1 MYSSSND
8 EVQLMVKVI
17 NHVNINKILKDIT
30 SLDGTVVSAGVMDS
44 KNATK
49 AAINEYGTSKIP
61 QRPFMRTATSR
72 YGKSWGSKS
81 AKAVQ
86 SVMKGMPISQV
97 TELIGMQM
105 KSDISSTLTNGPWTP
120 NAPST
125 IAKKGSSRPLIDTGE
140 LRASITY
147 KVEK

>member
-1 MYSSSND
+1 
-8 EVQLMVKVI
+8 MVKVI

-61 QRPFMRTATSR
+61 QRPFMRTAVSR
-72 YGKSWGSKS
+72 HGKSWGEKS

-97 TELIGMQM
+97 TELVGMQM

-120 NAPST
+120 NSVVT

>member
-1 MYSSSND
+1 
-8 EVQLMVKVI
+8 MVKVV
-17 NHVNINKILKDIT
+17 NHVNVNQILKDIAR
-30 SLDGTVVSAGVMDS
+30 LDGTVVSAGVMDS

-61 QRPFMRTATSR
+61 QRPFMRTAVSR
-72 YGKSWGSKS
+72 HGKSWGEKS

-86 SVMKGMPISQV
+86 SVMKGMPISQA
-97 TELIGMQM
+97 TELVGMQM
-105 KSDISSTLTNGPWTP
+105 KADISSTLTNGPWTP
-120 NAPST
+120 NSAVT

>member
-1 MYSSSND
+1 
-8 EVQLMVKVI
+8 MVKVV
-17 NHVNINKILKDIT
+17 NHVNIDKILKDIAR
-30 SLDGTVVSAGVMDS
+30 LDGTVVSAGVMDS

-61 QRPFMRTATSR
+61 QRPFMRTAVSR
-72 YGKSWGSKS
+72 HGKSWGEKS

-86 SVMKGMPISQV
+86 SVMKGMPISQA
-97 TELIGMQM
+97 TELVGMQM
-105 KSDISSTLTNGPWTP
+105 KADISSTLTNGPWIP
-120 NAPST
+120 NSPVT

-147 KVEK
+147 RVEK

>member
-1 MYSSSND
+1 
-8 EVQLMVKVI
+8 MVKVVNHI
-17 NHVNINKILKDIT
+17 NIDKILKDIT
-30 SLDGTVVSAGVMDS
+30 RLDGAVVSAGVMDS

-61 QRPFMRTATSR
+61 QRPFMRTSVSR
-72 YGKSWGSKS
+72 HGKSWGVKS

-86 SVMKGMPISQV
+86 SAMKGMPISQV
-97 TELIGMQM
+97 TELVGMQM

-140 LRASITY
+140 LRASINY

>member
-1 MYSSSND
+1 
-8 EVQLMVKVI
+8 MVKVV
-17 NHVNINKILKDIT
+17 NHVNIDKILKDIAR
-30 SLDGTVVSAGVMDS
+30 LDGTVVSAGVMDS

-61 QRPFMRTATSR
+61 QRPFMRTAVSR
-72 YGKSWGSKS
+72 HGKSWGEKS
-81 AKAVQ
+81 AKSVQ
-86 SVMKGMPISQV
+86 SVIKGMPISQV
-97 TELIGMQM
+97 TELVGMQM

-120 NAPST
+120 NSVVT

-147 KVEK
+147 RVEK

>member
-1 MYSSSND
+1 MHCAVND

-61 QRPFMRTATSR
+61 QRPFMRTAVSR
-72 YGKSWGSKS
+72 HGKSWGEKS
-81 AKAVQ
+81 AKSVQ
-86 SVMKGMPISQV
+86 SVIKGMPISQV
-97 TELIGMQM
+97 TELVGMQM
-105 KSDISSTLTNGPWTP
+105 KADISSTLTNGPWTP
-120 NAPST
+120 NSVVT

-147 KVEK
+147 KVKK

>member
-1 MYSSSND
+1 
-8 EVQLMVKVI
+8 MVKAV
-17 NHVNINKILKDIT
+17 NHVNIDKILKDIV

-61 QRPFMRTATSR
+61 QRPFMRTAVNR
-72 YGKSWGSKS
+72 HGKSWGSKS

-97 TELIGMQM
+97 TELVGMQM

-120 NAPST
+120 NSVVT

>member
-1 MYSSSND
+1 
-8 EVQLMVKVI
+8 MVKVI

-49 AAINEYGTSKIP
+49 AAINEYGTSKMP

>member
-1 MYSSSND
+1 
-8 EVQLMVKVI
+8 MVKVI

-61 QRPFMRTATSR
+61 QRPFMRTAVSR
-72 YGKSWGSKS
+72 HGKSWGEKS

-97 TELIGMQM
+97 TELVGMQM
-105 KSDISSTLTNGPWTP
+105 KSDISSTLTTGPWTP
-120 NAPST
+120 NSVVT

>member
-1 MYSSSND
+1 
-8 EVQLMVKVI
+8 MVKVI
-17 NHVNINKILKDIT
+17 NHVNINKMLKDIT
-30 SLDGTVVSAGVMDS
+30 SLDGTVVSTGVMDS

-61 QRPFMRTATSR
+61 QRPFMRTATNR
-72 YGKSWGSKS
+72 HGKSWGSK
-81 AKAVQ
+81 AVKAVQ

-97 TELIGMQM
+97 TELVGMQM

-120 NAPST
+120 NSPST

>member
-1 MYSSSND
+1 
-8 EVQLMVKVI
+8 MVKVI

-30 SLDGTVVSAGVMDS
+30 NLDGTVVSAGLLDA

-61 QRPFMRTATSR
+61 QRPFMRTATNR
-72 YGKSWGSKS
+72 NGKSWGSKS

-97 TELIGMQM
+97 AELVGMQM
-105 KSDISSTLTNGPWTP
+105 KSDISSTLTDGPWTP

-140 LRASITY
+140 LRASINY

>member
-1 MYSSSND
+1 
-8 EVQLMVKVI
+8 MVKVV
-17 NHVNINKILKDIT
+17 NHVNVNQILKDIAR
-30 SLDGTVVSAGVMDS
+30 LDGTVVSAGVMDS

-61 QRPFMRTATSR
+61 QRPFMRTAVSR
-72 YGKSWGSKS
+72 HGKSWGEKS

-97 TELIGMQM
+97 TELVGMQM

-120 NAPST
+120 NSVVT

>member
-1 MYSSSND
+1 
-8 EVQLMVKVI
+8 MVKVVNHI
-17 NHVNINKILKDIT
+17 NIDNILKDIT
-30 SLDGTVVSAGVMDS
+30 RLDGTVVSAGVMDS

-61 QRPFMRTATSR
+61 QRPFMRTAVSR
-72 YGKSWGSKS
+72 HGKSWGAKS

-86 SVMKGMPISQV
+86 SVMKGMPISQA
-97 TELIGMQM
+97 TELVGMQM
-105 KSDISSTLTNGPWTP
+105 KADISSTLTNGPWTP
-120 NAPST
+120 NSAVT

>member
-1 MYSSSND
+1 
-8 EVQLMVKVI
+8 MVKVI
-17 NHVNINKILKDIT
+17 NHVNIDKILKDIAN
-30 SLDGTVVSAGVMDS
+30 LDGTVVSAGLLDA

-61 QRPFMRTATSR
+61 QRPFMRTAVSK
-72 YGKSWGSKS
+72 YGKSWGVKS

-86 SVMKGMPISQV
+86 SVVKGMPISQV
-97 TELIGMQM
+97 TELVGMQM
-105 KSDISSTLTNGPWTP
+105 KSDISKALTNGPWTP
-120 NAPST
+120 NAAST

>member
-1 MYSSSND
+1 
-8 EVQLMVKVI
+8 MVKVVNHI
-17 NHVNINKILKDIT
+17 NIDKILKDIT
-30 SLDGTVVSAGVMDS
+30 RLDGTVVSAGVMDS

-61 QRPFMRTATSR
+61 QRPFMRTAVSR
-72 YGKSWGSKS
+72 HGKSWGEKS

-86 SVMKGMPISQV
+86 SVMKGMPISQA
-97 TELIGMQM
+97 TELVGMQM
-105 KSDISSTLTNGPWTP
+105 KADISSTLTNGPWTP
-120 NAPST
+120 NSPVT

>member
-1 MYSSSND
+1 
-8 EVQLMVKVI
+8 MVKVI
-17 NHVNINKILKDIT
+17 NHVNINKILTDIA

-61 QRPFMRTATSR
+61 QRPFMRTAVSR
-72 YGKSWGSKS
+72 HGKSWGEKS

-97 TELIGMQM
+97 TELVGMQM

-120 NAPST
+120 NSVVT

>member
-1 MYSSSND
+1 
-8 EVQLMVKVI
+8 MVKVV
-17 NHVNINKILKDIT
+17 NHVNVNQILKDIAR
-30 SLDGTVVSAGVMDS
+30 LDGTVVSAGVMDS

-61 QRPFMRTATSR
+61 QRPFMRTAVSR
-72 YGKSWGSKS
+72 HGKSWGEKS

-86 SVMKGMPISQV
+86 SVMKGMPIIQV
-97 TELIGMQM
+97 TELVGMQM

-120 NAPST
+120 NSVVT

-147 KVEK
+147 RVEK

>member
-1 MYSSSND
+1 
-8 EVQLMVKVI
+8 MVKVI

-105 KSDISSTLTNGPWTP
+105 KSDISSTLTKGPWIP

-140 LRASITY
+140 LRASINY
-147 KVEK
+147 KAEK

>member
-1 MYSSSND
+1 
-8 EVQLMVKVI
+8 MVKVI

-30 SLDGTVVSAGVMDS
+30 NLDGTVVSAGVMDS

-49 AAINEYGTSKIP
+49 AAINEYGTSKMP
-61 QRPFMRTATSR
+61 QRPFMRTAVSR
-72 YGKSWGSKS
+72 HGKSWGEKS

-97 TELIGMQM
+97 TELVGMQM
-105 KSDISSTLTNGPWTP
+105 KADISSTLTNGPWTP
-120 NAPST
+120 NSIVT

-147 KVEK
+147 KVGK

>member
-1 MYSSSND
+1 
-8 EVQLMVKVI
+8 MVKVV
-17 NHVNINKILKDIT
+17 NHVNIDKILNDIAR
-30 SLDGTVVSAGVMDS
+30 LDGTVVSAGVMDS

-61 QRPFMRTATSR
+61 QRPFMRTAVSR
-72 YGKSWGSKS
+72 HGKSWGEKS

-86 SVMKGMPISQV
+86 SVMKGMPISQA
-97 TELIGMQM
+97 TELVGMQM

-120 NAPST
+120 NSAVT

-147 KVEK
+147 RVDK

>member
-1 MYSSSND
+1 MHRAVND

-17 NHVNINKILKDIT
+17 NHVNIDKILKDIA

-61 QRPFMRTATSR
+61 QRPFMRTATTR
-72 YGKSWGSKS
+72 HGKSWGSKS
-81 AKAVQ
+81 AKAVK

-97 TELIGMQM
+97 TELVGMQM
-105 KSDISSTLTNGPWTP
+105 KADISSTLTNGPWTP

-140 LRASITY
+140 LRASINY
-147 KVEK
+147 KVDK

>member
-1 MYSSSND
+1 
-8 EVQLMVKVI
+8 MVKVV
-17 NHVNINKILKDIT
+17 NHVNVNQILKDIAR
-30 SLDGTVVSAGVMDS
+30 LDGTVVSAGVMDS

-61 QRPFMRTATSR
+61 QRPFMRTAVSR
-72 YGKSWGSKS
+72 HGKSWGEKS

-86 SVMKGMPISQV
+86 SVMKGMPISQA
-97 TELIGMQM
+97 TELVGMQM
-105 KSDISSTLTNGPWTP
+105 KADISSTLTNGPWTP
-120 NAPST
+120 NSALT

>member
-1 MYSSSND
+1 
-8 EVQLMVKVI
+8 MVKVI

-30 SLDGTVVSAGVMDS
+30 NLDGTVVSAGLLDA

-61 QRPFMRTATSR
+61 QRPFMRTATNR
-72 YGKSWGSKS
+72 HGKSWGSKS

-97 TELIGMQM
+97 AELVGMQM
-105 KSDISSTLTNGPWTP
+105 KADISSTLTNGPWTP

>member
-1 MYSSSND
+1 
-8 EVQLMVKVI
+8 MVKVI

-61 QRPFMRTATSR
+61 QRPFMRTAVSR
-72 YGKSWGSKS
+72 YGKSWGEKS
-81 AKAVQ
+81 SKAVQ
-86 SVMKGMPISQV
+86 SVIKGMPISQV
-97 TELIGMQM
+97 TELVGMQM

-120 NAPST
+120 NSVVT

>member
-1 MYSSSND
+1 
-8 EVQLMVKVI
+8 MVKVI

-72 YGKSWGSKS
+72 HGKSWGSK
-81 AKAVQ
+81 AVKAVQ

-97 TELIGMQM
+97 TELVGMQM

-120 NAPST
+120 NAVST

-140 LRASITY
+140 LRASINY

>member
-1 MYSSSND
+1 
-8 EVQLMVKVI
+8 MVKVVNHI
-17 NHVNINKILKDIT
+17 NIDKILKDIT
-30 SLDGTVVSAGVMDS
+30 RLDGAVVSAGVMDS

-61 QRPFMRTATSR
+61 QRPFMRTAVSR
-72 YGKSWGSKS
+72 HGKSWGEKS

-97 TELIGMQM
+97 TELVGMQM
-105 KSDISSTLTNGPWTP
+105 KADISSTLTNGPWTP

>member
-1 MYSSSND
+1 
-8 EVQLMVKVI
+8 MVKVV
-17 NHVNINKILKDIT
+17 NHVNIDKILKDIAR
-30 SLDGTVVSAGVMDS
+30 LDGTVVSAGVMDS

-61 QRPFMRTATSR
+61 QRPFMRTAVSR
-72 YGKSWGSKS
+72 HGKSWGEKS
-81 AKAVQ
+81 AKSVQ
-86 SVMKGMPISQV
+86 SVIKGMPISQV
-97 TELIGMQM
+97 TELVGMQM

-120 NAPST
+120 NSVVT

>member
-1 MYSSSND
+1 
-8 EVQLMVKVI
+8 MVKVI

-61 QRPFMRTATSR
+61 QRPFIRTATSR

-97 TELIGMQM
+97 TELVGMQM

-120 NAPST
+120 NSVVT

-147 KVEK
+147 KVKK

>member
-1 MYSSSND
+1 
-8 EVQLMVKVI
+8 MVKVI

-61 QRPFMRTATSR
+61 QRPFMRTAVSR
-72 YGKSWGSKS
+72 HGKSWGEKS
-81 AKAVQ
+81 AKSVQ
-86 SVMKGMPISQV
+86 SVIKCMPISQV
-97 TELIGMQM
+97 TELVGMQM

-120 NAPST
+120 NSVVT

-140 LRASITY
+140 LMASITY

>member
-1 MYSSSND
+1 
-8 EVQLMVKVI
+8 MVKVV
-17 NHVNINKILKDIT
+17 NHVNIDKILKDIAR
-30 SLDGTVVSAGVMDS
+30 LDGTVVSAGVMDS

-61 QRPFMRTATSR
+61 QRPFMRTAVSR
-72 YGKSWGSKS
+72 HGKSWGEKS

-97 TELIGMQM
+97 TELVGMQM

-120 NAPST
+120 NSVVT

>member
-1 MYSSSND
+1 
-8 EVQLMVKVI
+8 MVKVV
-17 NHVNINKILKDIT
+17 NHVNIDKILKDIAR
-30 SLDGTVVSAGVMDS
+30 LDGTVVSAGVMDS

-61 QRPFMRTATSR
+61 QRPFMRTVVSCH
-72 YGKSWGSKS
+72 GKSWGEKS

-86 SVMKGMPISQV
+86 SVIKGMPISQV
-97 TELIGMQM
+97 TELVGMQL

-120 NAPST
+120 NSVVT

-147 KVEK
+147 RVEK

>member
-1 MYSSSND
+1 
-8 EVQLMVKVI
+8 MVKVV
-17 NHVNINKILKDIT
+17 NHVNIDKILKDIAR
-30 SLDGTVVSAGVMDS
+30 LDGTVVSAGVMDS

-61 QRPFMRTATSR
+61 QRPFIRTATSR

-97 TELIGMQM
+97 TELVGMQM
-105 KSDISSTLTNGPWTP
+105 KSDISSTLTNGPWIP
-120 NAPST
+120 NSVVT

>member
-1 MYSSSND
+1 
-8 EVQLMVKVI
+8 MVKVV
-17 NHVNINKILKDIT
+17 NHVNIDKILKDIT
-30 SLDGTVVSAGVMDS
+30 RLDGTVVSAGVMDS

-61 QRPFMRTATSR
+61 QRPFMRTAVSR
-72 YGKSWGSKS
+72 HGKSWGEKS

-97 TELIGMQM
+97 TELVGMQM

-120 NAPST
+120 NSPVT

-147 KVEK
+147 RVDK

>member
-1 MYSSSND
+1 
-8 EVQLMVKVI
+8 MVKVI

-61 QRPFMRTATSR
+61 QRPFMRTAVSR
-72 YGKSWGSKS
+72 YGKSWGEKS
-81 AKAVQ
+81 SKAVQ
-86 SVMKGMPISQV
+86 SVIKGMPISQV
-97 TELIGMQM
+97 TELVGMQM

-120 NAPST
+120 NSAVT

>member
-1 MYSSSND
+1 
-8 EVQLMVKVI
+8 MVKVV
-17 NHVNINKILKDIT
+17 NHININKILNDIT
-30 SLDGTVVSAGVMDS
+30 RLDGTVVSAGVMDS

-61 QRPFMRTATSR
+61 QRPFMRTAVSR
-72 YGKSWGSKS
+72 HGKSWGEKS
-81 AKAVQ
+81 AKSVQ
-86 SVMKGMPISQV
+86 SVIKGMPISQV
-97 TELIGMQM
+97 TELVGMQM

-120 NAPST
+120 NSVVT

-140 LRASITY
+140 LRASINY

>member
-1 MYSSSND
+1 
-8 EVQLMVKVI
+8 MVKVV
-17 NHVNINKILKDIT
+17 NHVNIDKILKDIAR
-30 SLDGTVVSAGVMDS
+30 LDGTVVSAGVMDS

-61 QRPFMRTATSR
+61 QRPFMRTAVSR
-72 YGKSWGSKS
+72 HGKSWGSKS
-81 AKAVQ
+81 ANAVQ
-86 SVMKGMPISQV
+86 SVMKGMSISQV
-97 TELIGMQM
+97 TELVGMQM

-120 NAPST
+120 NSAVT

>member
-1 MYSSSND
+1 
-8 EVQLMVKVI
+8 MVKVI
-17 NHVNINKILKDIT
+17 NHVDINKILTDIT
-30 SLDGTVVSAGVMDS
+30 NLDGAVVSAGVMDA

-72 YGKSWGSKS
+72 HGKSWGSKS

-97 TELIGMQM
+97 TELVGMQM

-120 NAPST
+120 NAAST

-147 KVEK
+147 RVDK

>member
-1 MYSSSND
+1 
-8 EVQLMVKVI
+8 MVKVV
-17 NHVNINKILKDIT
+17 NHVSIDKILKDIAR
-30 SLDGTVVSAGVMDS
+30 LDGTVVSAGVMDS

-61 QRPFMRTATSR
+61 QRPFMRTSAIR
-72 YGKSWGSKS
+72 HGKSWGSKS

-97 TELIGMQM
+97 TELVGMQM

-120 NAPST
+120 NSVVT